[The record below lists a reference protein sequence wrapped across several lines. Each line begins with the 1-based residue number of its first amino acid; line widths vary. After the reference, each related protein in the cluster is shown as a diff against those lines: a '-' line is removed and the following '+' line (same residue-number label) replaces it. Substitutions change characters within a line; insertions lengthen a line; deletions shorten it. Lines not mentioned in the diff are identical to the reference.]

1 MSIAVKDAAP
11 TAPNKSQTSSR
22 NVSTG
27 KNANYIQNMCIS
39 LNQMPMYLNLNR
51 YFLKYHEW
59 GGTIFTIVRNI
70 EIIGL
75 L

>member
-1 MSIAVKDAAP
+1 MSIAAKDAAP

-39 LNQMPMYLNLNR
+39 LNQIPIYIHIFKSLFSKTTMSEVIQ
-51 YFLKYHEW
+51 FLQLHV
-59 GGTIFTIVRNI
+59 T
-70 EIIGL
+70 
-75 L
+75 